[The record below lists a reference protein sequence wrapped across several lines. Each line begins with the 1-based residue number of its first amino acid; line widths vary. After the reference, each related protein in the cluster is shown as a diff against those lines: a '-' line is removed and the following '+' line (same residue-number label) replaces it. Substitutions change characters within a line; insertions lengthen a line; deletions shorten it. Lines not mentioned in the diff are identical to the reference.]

1 MGHERDIGS
10 SAMCID
16 SELKKNSAFAL
27 QPIAVLIILYF
38 EILPLDVFYDVFF
51 MSKISEKSHN

>member
-16 SELKKNSAFAL
+16 SELKKKIMHL